1 MLLISHRGNVFGRN
15 PERENSLHYIDEA
28 INKCFLVEVDLW
40 VDHLGF
46 VYLQHDM
53 PNSKD
58 TPICPLA
65 LLERKD
71 NLLVHAKNYDAANL
85 CEELDLHWFTHWN
98 EPSVKTSKEWKILH
112 SNSKIEKNAIAM
124 LPETRGLSKDF
135 LKDCLGICS
144 DIISFYA

>member
-1 MLLISHRGNVFGRN
+1 MLLISHRGNISGRN
-15 PERENSLHYIDEA
+15 PERENRIDYIDEA
-28 INKCFLVEVDLW
+28 INKGFLVEVDLW

-46 VYLQHDM
+46 AYLQHDM

-58 TPICPLA
+58 DSICTLA
-65 LLERKD
+65 LLERVES
-71 NLLVHAKNYDAANL
+71 LLIHAKNFDASNL
-85 CEELDLHWFTHWN
+85 CEELDLHWFSHWN
-98 EPSVKTSKEWKILH
+98 EPFVKTSKEWKILH

-124 LPETRGLSKDF
+124 LPETRGLSKDS